1 LGKSDTITFFVL
13 SFIKINRTLF
23 PCSTFDAITSNPKT
37 RFNENLPIGA
47 TITFKDIPYK
57 FLRLSNIFE
66 NYKAGLIGT
75 INKNSGN
82 IDFASG
88 ATEKVTTLAI
98 GSAITI
104 SSDTNV
110 LQKLFLFVKT
120 NLFNC

>member
-1 LGKSDTITFFVL
+1 M
-13 SFIKINRTLF
+13 LF
-23 PCSTFDAITSNPKT
+23 PCSTFGAITSNPKT
-37 RFNENLPIGA
+37 RFNEILPIGA

-75 INKNSGN
+75 ANKNPGN
-82 IDFASG
+82 IDFATG

-104 SSDTNV
+104 SSDTTV